1 MGFWYV
7 WHVLF
12 DLYVLVCS
20 FCRRRTQM
28 AGGGCGGTA
37 RYPSFESYH
46 RQLLTHVMF
55 GVLFLPRVGSF
66 EMGWILLR
74 TLRGGNSSM
83 VMDERV

>member
-1 MGFWYV
+1 
-7 WHVLF
+7 
-12 DLYVLVCS
+12 
-20 FCRRRTQM
+20 M

-66 EMGWILLR
+66 EMGWVLLR
-74 TLRGGNSSM
+74 TCGMETRAWAGRKGMNDAGKGERRAVIGGVSTGHQRGT
-83 VMDERV
+83 